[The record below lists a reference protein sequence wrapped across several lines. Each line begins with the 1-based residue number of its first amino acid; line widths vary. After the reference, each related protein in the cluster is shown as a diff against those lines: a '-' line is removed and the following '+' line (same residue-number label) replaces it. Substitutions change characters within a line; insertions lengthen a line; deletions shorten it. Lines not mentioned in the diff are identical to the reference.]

1 MCRVID
7 LNGKVLYDSQV
18 KDVPGMENHLQ
29 RPEVQKAL
37 ENPFGFDIR
46 LSATT
51 GVKYYYYAHK
61 FDRYFVRI
69 SVIYDIGARKFI
81 QPDRI
86 FILFVVLIFFITSF
100 TIILINDKFGKSIS
114 TLREFTRRALQDKP
128 IDDDLVFPV
137 NELGAIGKD
146 IIHIYQRLNQT
157 KQELISEKE
166 KLVRHLNM
174 LEEGIAIFSRDRQV
188 ITANN
193 QFIRFLNLISD
204 IRVFAADE
212 FFKLDDFTSLF
223 RFITKYLEENRT
235 DLAGFQPAYEINLNK
250 NGRFF
255 SVKCTVFQDS
265 SFEVSIHDVTRPAKG
280 KLLKQQLTEN
290 IAHELKTPVSSIKG
304 FLETILQGNPDKA
317 KTTEFLQRAYAQ
329 SCRLADLI
337 NDISLLTKI
346 EEASNLYQI
355 ETIQLP
361 ELIADI
367 TGELESRLK
376 DNQIRLEVSVPST
389 LSLRGN
395 PVLMYSIFRNLFDN
409 AITHGGGGLTI
420 RLENYHEDGKYW
432 YFSFSDS
439 GQGVPEEDLP
449 RLFER
454 FYRVDKG
461 RDRKSGGTGLGL
473 SIVKNAVQFHK
484 GDISVKNR
492 SEGGLEFLFTLSK
505 EM

>member
-1 MCRVID
+1 V
-7 LNGKVLYDSQV
+7 
-18 KDVPGMENHLQ
+18 
-29 RPEVQKAL
+29 
-37 ENPFGFDIR
+37 F
-46 LSATT
+46 
-51 GVKYYYYAHK
+51 
-61 FDRYFVRI
+61 
-69 SVIYDIGARKFI
+69 
-81 QPDRI
+81 
-86 FILFVVLIFFITSF
+86 IFFIASF
-100 TIILINDKFGKSIS
+100 TIILINDKFGKSIN
-114 TLREFTRRALQDKP
+114 TLREFTRRALQDQP
-128 IDDDLVFPV
+128 IDGDLQFPT

-146 IIHIYQRLNQT
+146 IINIYQRLNKT

-174 LEEGIAIFSRDRQV
+174 LEEGIAIYSRDRQV

-193 QFIRFLNLISD
+193 QFVRLLNLVSD
-204 IRVFAADE
+204 IRVFSADD
-212 FFKLDDFTSLF
+212 FFRIDDFTSLF

-235 DLAGFQPAYEINLNK
+235 NLASFQPTYEINLNK
-250 NGRFF
+250 NGRVF

-317 KTTEFLQRAYAQ
+317 KTNEFMQRAYAQ

-346 EEASNLYQI
+346 EEASSLYQI
-355 ETIQLP
+355 ESINLH
-361 ELIADI
+361 ELIGDI
-367 TGELESRLK
+367 TGELETRL
-376 DNQIRLEVSVPST
+376 NEHNINLEVSVPESLT
-389 LSLRGN
+389 LKGN

-409 AITHGGGGLTI
+409 AISHGGGKLTI
-420 RLENYHEDGKYW
+420 RLENYLEDSRFC
-432 YFSFSDS
+432 YFSFSDN

-492 SEGGLEFLFTLSK
+492 NEGGLEFLFNLSK
-505 EM
+505 EL